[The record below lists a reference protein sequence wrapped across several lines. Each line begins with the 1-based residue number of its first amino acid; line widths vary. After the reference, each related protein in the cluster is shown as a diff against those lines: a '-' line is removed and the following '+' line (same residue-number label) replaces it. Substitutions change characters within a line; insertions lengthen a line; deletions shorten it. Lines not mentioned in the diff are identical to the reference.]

1 MLGSFNLGIGRNAFR
16 YGVAMLALLIP
27 LLTIIGF
34 GVFALSQHEHRLT
47 ILFSLSA
54 MSVILFLFY
63 KYLSRAKNSSLPS
76 EISSLS
82 DDLSEPSPLW
92 GDSEL
97 ALWMRAKGVIKE
109 RLIEDDD
116 FSTVFSQHTIF
127 LSDYISSEMG
137 LRSRYQIT
145 TIEMLNL
152 IVELSSRYRKAL
164 RKNIPLVEEI
174 TINKVIDYF
183 QIGSKIV
190 DHSVKAK
197 PFISPIWQVFSYL
210 RNPGGQLLEDG
221 IKHITGSE
229 NESIAS
235 LLGKAAVLKVKFLFL
250 QELTACLI
258 HLYGGHFQIARDE
271 VGLSKISEL
280 DETQLGIEKES
291 LRIVIAGQ
299 VSSGK
304 SSITNMIAG
313 ELLAEEDPLPSTNK
327 CNVYKVTIDQK
338 LDLRLVDLPGL
349 DGSKEFEQ
357 TTFDEVLQ
365 ADLVIWVLKANHP
378 ARNLDKQLL
387 DKLLAYYRDNN
398 ATKKRAP
405 VIAIGSQFDTL
416 VEMSDQGALSLSLNN
431 GQQELGERLINH
443 IRSIF
448 DFDDVV
454 LIGKTTNHEYFGISD
469 LKEKLVV
476 NSERAFMSQLE
487 RRRRDSTEKNGSYF
501 KQIKRTF
508 SLTTSLAKVFW
519 K

>member
-1 MLGSFNLGIGRNAFR
+1 MVRSFNFGISKNAFR
-16 YGVAMLALLIP
+16 YGVAMLALLTP

-34 GVFALSQHEHRLT
+34 GVFALSQHDQRVM
-47 ILFSLSA
+47 ILVLLSA
-54 MSVILFLFY
+54 ISLTLFFIY
-63 KYLSRAKNSSLPS
+63 KYLSREINSSLPS

-92 GDSEL
+92 RDSEL
-97 ALWMRAKGVIKE
+97 ALWNKAKGVIKE
-109 RLIEDDD
+109 KLIEDDEV
-116 FSTVFSQHTIF
+116 STVFYKHTIF
-127 LSDYISSEMG
+127 LSDYISGEMG
-137 LRSRYQIT
+137 RRSRYQIT

-152 IVELSSRYRKAL
+152 TEELSSRYRKSL
-164 RKNIPLVEEI
+164 RENIPFIESLK
-174 TINKVIDYF
+174 INTVIDAF
-183 QIGSKIV
+183 QMGEKIIGPIGKLMPIGSRL
-190 DHSVKAK
+190 
-197 PFISPIWQVFSYL
+197 FSYY
-210 RNPGGQLLEDG
+210 RNPIGQLLEDG
-221 IKHITGSE
+221 TKHITGGKYD
-229 NESIAS
+229 ESVAS
-235 LLGKAAVLKVKFLFL
+235 LLKREFVLKVKFLFL

-258 HLYGGHFQIARDE
+258 HLYGGHFQLARDE
-271 VGLSKISEL
+271 IGLSKTLET
-280 DETQLGIEKES
+280 DEAQLGIEKES

-304 SSITNMIAG
+304 SSVANMIAG

-349 DGSKEFEQ
+349 DGSEAFEKI
-357 TTFDEVLQ
+357 TFEEVLQ

-387 DKLLAYYRDNN
+387 DKLLAYYRYNSV
-398 ATKKRAP
+398 TMKRAP
-405 VIAIGSQFDTL
+405 IIAIGSQFDTL
-416 VEMSDQGALSLSLNN
+416 VEMSDFGSLSLLLNN
-431 GQQELGERLINH
+431 DQQRLGERLMNH

-454 LIGKTTNHEYFGISD
+454 LIGKTTNHEYFGLSD

-487 RRRRDSTEKNGSYF
+487 RRRRDSSEKNDSYL